1 MNIQVRVCVCMLR
14 SHMFANF
21 AHTSISKGGYLPTF
35 KTSGVK

>member
-1 MNIQVRVCVCMLR
+1 MNIHVCVRACVLW